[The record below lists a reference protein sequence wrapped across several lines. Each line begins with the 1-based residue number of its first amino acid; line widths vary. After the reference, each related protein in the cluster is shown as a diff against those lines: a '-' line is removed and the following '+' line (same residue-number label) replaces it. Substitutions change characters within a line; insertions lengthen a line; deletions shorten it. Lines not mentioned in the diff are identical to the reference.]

1 MFLTHITI
9 PQDKLE
15 KSEQE
20 LWEESQTAKA
30 SHKSKKKKDGNEY
43 DLVFED
49 VIEFVNTEKKKAK
62 NKKGE
67 GERALTSKTK
77 KNVTYFV
84 SNSIKQKSKDQ
95 EKLKNF

>member
-1 MFLTHITI
+1 MRYKEVRVYFKRRLYSLIVNCSNTTLTI

-30 SHKSKKKKDGNEY
+30 SHNSKKKNDGNEY
-43 DLVFED
+43 ELVFED

-67 GERALTSKTK
+67 GEKNAYLK
-77 KNVTYFV
+77 K
-84 SNSIKQKSKDQ
+84 Q
-95 EKLKNF
+95 